1 MVGIGVIGYG
11 YWGPNLVRNFI
22 ETPDTQVIAVS
33 DLSQG
38 RLDLVQRRYPMV
50 QVTNEYRDL
59 LRDPKIDAIAISTP
73 VSTHFPLAMEALK
86 AGKHVLVEKPMTA
99 SSVEAAKLIEEAER
113 RNLVLMVDHTFVY
126 TGAVRKIR
134 ELIDKG
140 SLGEIYYYDST
151 RANLG
156 LFQQDVDVIW
166 DLAVHDLSIMEYI
179 LPEQA
184 QEVSATGSG
193 HVDGAAENIAYVS
206 VFYQSSLIAHLNV
219 NWLSP
224 VKIRRTLVGGS
235 KQMIVYDDTESS
247 EKVKLYDKGVVV
259 KNGPESRYKL
269 LVSYRSGDMYAP
281 QIDITEALRVE
292 AQHFADCVSK
302 GHKPITDGYA
312 GLRVVSILE
321 AATRSMKRHGKSVQL
336 TPLAAPRAYASGA
349 APAAA
354 VSRAMA

>member
-1 MVGIGVIGYG
+1 VVNVGVIGYG

-22 ETPDTQVIAVS
+22 ETPETHVIAVA
-33 DLSQG
+33 DMKQD
-38 RLDLVQRRYPMV
+38 RLDLVQRRYPTV
-50 QVTNEYRDL
+50 EVTNDYREL
-59 LRDPKIDAIAISTP
+59 LKNTRIDAVAISTP
-73 VSTHFPLAMEALK
+73 VSSHFPVALEALK

-99 SSVEAAKLIEEAER
+99 TSQEAMRLIEEAER
-113 RNLVLMVDHTFVY
+113 RRLVLMVDHTFVY

-134 ELIDKG
+134 EIIDRG
-140 SLGEIYYYDST
+140 SLGETYYYDST

-179 LPEQA
+179 LPESPV
-184 QEVSATGSG
+184 EVSATGSG
-193 HVDGAAENIAYVS
+193 HVTGAAENIAYVS

-224 VKIRRTLVGGS
+224 VKIRRTLIGGS
-235 KQMIVYDDTESS
+235 KQMIVYDDTETS
-247 EKVKLYDKGVVV
+247 EKVRLYDKGVVV

-292 AQHFADCVSK
+292 AQHFADCVSN
-302 GHKPITDGYA
+302 GQTPITDGYS
-312 GLRVVSILE
+312 GLRVVNVLE
-321 AATRSMKRHGKSVQL
+321 AATRSMKRHGRSVQL
-336 TPLAAPRAYASGA
+336 RPVQLKSQDATRSAI
-349 APAAA
+349 A
-354 VSRAMA
+354 V